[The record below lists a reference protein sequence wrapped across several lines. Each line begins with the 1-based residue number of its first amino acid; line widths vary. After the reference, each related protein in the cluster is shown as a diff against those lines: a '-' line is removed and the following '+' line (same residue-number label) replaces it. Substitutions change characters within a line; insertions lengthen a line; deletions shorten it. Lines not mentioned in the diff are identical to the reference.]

1 MEISDIW
8 CEKYRPSCLDDVVLN
23 KNIITYF
30 NKIKEEKTLPNILFV
45 GQPGIGK
52 TTLAKHLLSNE
63 LFNLK
68 FSVSSTTRKKREGE
82 IDGKDYHFL
91 SLNEFKSKIDND
103 EFIEYEQ
110 VYEDTFYGTLKSEV
124 NSLIENNNIIFDV
137 DVVGA
142 KSLKNYFGDKSL
154 SVFIAP
160 PSIEELEN
168 RLISRAK
175 NNKEEINQR
184 INKAKEEMNKKD
196 SFDTI
201 LINDDLNKAKN
212 NLSKIVSDFLINE

>member
-1 MEISDIW
+1 MLGKVIIL
-8 CEKYRPSCLDDVVLN
+8 CAPS
-23 KNIITYF
+23 
-30 NKIKEEKTLPNILFV
+30 
-45 GQPGIGK
+45 GSGK

-68 FSVSSTTRKKREGE
+68 FSVSTTTRKKREGE

-91 SLNEFKSKIDND
+91 SLNEFKNKIDND

-142 KSLKNYFGDKSL
+142 ESLKNYFGDKSL

>member
-1 MEISDIW
+1 MKEGKLLVFSA
-8 CEKYRPSCLDDVVLN
+8 PS
-23 KNIITYF
+23 
-30 NKIKEEKTLPNILFV
+30 
-45 GQPGIGK
+45 GSGK
-52 TTLAKHLLSNE
+52 TTLVQHLLTQK
-63 LFNLK
+63 LPLG
-68 FSVSSTTRKKREGE
+68 FSISATSRAPRGKEK
-82 IDGKDYHFL
+82 DGVDYHFL
-91 SLNEFKSKIDND
+91 SLKDFREKINQQA
-103 EFIEYEQ
+103 FVEYEQ
-110 VYEDTFYGTLKSEV
+110 VYEGAFYGTLKSEL

-142 KSLKNYFGDKSL
+142 ESLKNYFGDKSL

-184 INKAKEEMNKKD
+184 INKAKKEMNKKN

>member
-1 MEISDIW
+1 MLGKVIIL
-8 CEKYRPSCLDDVVLN
+8 CAPS
-23 KNIITYF
+23 
-30 NKIKEEKTLPNILFV
+30 
-45 GQPGIGK
+45 GSGK
-52 TTLAKHLLSNE
+52 TTLAKYLLSNA
-63 LFNLK
+63 LLNLK
-68 FSVSSTTRKKREGE
+68 FSVSSTTRKKRDGE

-91 SLNEFKSKIDND
+91 SLDEFKNKIDND
-103 EFIEYEQ
+103 EFVEYEQ

-124 NSLIENNNIIFDV
+124 NSLIKNNNIIFDV

-142 KSLKNYFGDKSL
+142 ESLKNYFKDRSL
-154 SVFIAP
+154 SIFIAP

-175 NNKEEINQR
+175 NNKEEINER
-184 INKAKEEMNKKD
+184 INKAKEEMNKRD
-196 SFDTI
+196 SFDTV

>member
-1 MEISDIW
+1 MLGKVIIL
-8 CEKYRPSCLDDVVLN
+8 CAPS
-23 KNIITYF
+23 
-30 NKIKEEKTLPNILFV
+30 
-45 GQPGIGK
+45 GSGK

-68 FSVSSTTRKKREGE
+68 FSVSSTTRKKRRGNWWK
-82 IDGKDYHFL
+82 GLLFL
-91 SLNEFKSKIDND
+91 SLNEFKNKIDND

-110 VYEDTFYGTLKSEV
+110 VYEDTLYGTLKSEV

-142 KSLKNYFGDKSL
+142 ESLKNYFGDKSL

>member
-1 MEISDIW
+1 MQN
-8 CEKYRPSCLDDVVLN
+8 KPLKKVLA
-23 KNIITYF
+23 I
-30 NKIKEEKTLPNILFV
+30 V
-45 GQPGIGK
+45 GSTASGK

-110 VYEDTFYGTLKSEV
+110 VYKDTFYGTLKSEV

-142 KSLKNYFGDKSL
+142 ESLKNYFGDKSL

-175 NNKEEINQR
+175 NNKEEINER
-184 INKAKEEMNKKD
+184 INKAKEEINKKD
-196 SFDTI
+196 SFDAV

>member
-1 MEISDIW
+1 MLGKVIIL
-8 CEKYRPSCLDDVVLN
+8 CAPS
-23 KNIITYF
+23 
-30 NKIKEEKTLPNILFV
+30 
-45 GQPGIGK
+45 GSGK
-52 TTLAKHLLSNE
+52 TTLAKYLLSNA
-63 LFNLK
+63 LLNLK
-68 FSVSSTTRKKREGE
+68 FSVSSTTRKKRDGE

-91 SLNEFKSKIDND
+91 SLDEFKNKIDND
-103 EFIEYEQ
+103 EFVEYEQ

-124 NSLIENNNIIFDV
+124 NSLIKNNNIIFDV

-142 KSLKNYFGDKSL
+142 ESLKNYFKDRSL
-154 SVFIAP
+154 SIFIAP

-175 NNKEEINQR
+175 NNKEEINER
-184 INKAKEEMNKKD
+184 INKAKEEINKKD
-196 SFDTI
+196 SFDAV

>member
-1 MEISDIW
+1 MKGKAIIL
-8 CEKYRPSCLDDVVLN
+8 CAPS
-23 KNIITYF
+23 
-30 NKIKEEKTLPNILFV
+30 
-45 GQPGIGK
+45 GSGK

-68 FSVSSTTRKKREGE
+68 FSVSSTTRKKRDGE
-82 IDGKDYHFL
+82 IDGKDYNFL

-124 NSLIENNNIIFDV
+124 NSLIESNNIIFDV

-142 KSLKNYFGDKSL
+142 ESLKNYFGDKSL
-154 SVFIAP
+154 SIFIVP

-168 RLISRAK
+168 RLIFRAK

-184 INKAKEEMNKKD
+184 ISKAKEEMIRKD
-196 SFDTI
+196 SFDSV

-212 NLSKIVSDFLINE
+212 NLSKIVSNFLINE

>member
-1 MEISDIW
+1 MTGPA
-8 CEKYRPSCLDDVVLN
+8 CVVA
-23 KNIITYF
+23 F
-30 NKIKEEKTLPNILFV
+30 VRHIL
-45 GQPGIGK
+45 
-52 TTLAKHLLSNE
+52 LRL
-63 LFNLK
+63 
-68 FSVSSTTRKKREGE
+68 RRE
-82 IDGKDYHFL
+82 
-91 SLNEFKSKIDND
+91 
-103 EFIEYEQ
+103 
-110 VYEDTFYGTLKSEV
+110 
-124 NSLIENNNIIFDV
+124 
-137 DVVGA
+137 
-142 KSLKNYFGDKSL
+142 SLKNYFGDKSL

>member
-1 MEISDIW
+1 MLGKVIIL
-8 CEKYRPSCLDDVVLN
+8 CAPS
-23 KNIITYF
+23 
-30 NKIKEEKTLPNILFV
+30 
-45 GQPGIGK
+45 GSGK

-91 SLNEFKSKIDND
+91 SLNEFKNKIDND

-124 NSLIENNNIIFDV
+124 NSLIKNNNIIFDV

-142 KSLKNYFGDKSL
+142 ESLKNYFKDKSL
-154 SVFIAP
+154 SIFIAP
-160 PSIEELEN
+160 PSFEELEN

-201 LINDDLNKAKN
+201 LINDDLNNAKN

>member
-1 MEISDIW
+1 MSGKVIIL
-8 CEKYRPSCLDDVVLN
+8 CAPS
-23 KNIITYF
+23 
-30 NKIKEEKTLPNILFV
+30 
-45 GQPGIGK
+45 GSGK
-52 TTLAKHLLSNE
+52 TTLVKHLLSNE

-68 FSVSSTTRKKREGE
+68 FSVSSTTRRKRDGE
-82 IDGKDYHFL
+82 IAGNDYHFL
-91 SLNEFKSKIDND
+91 SLNEFKNKIDND
-103 EFIEYEQ
+103 EFIEFEQ

-142 KSLKNYFGDKSL
+142 ESLKNYFGDKSL
-154 SVFIAP
+154 SIFIAP
-160 PSIEELEN
+160 PSIKELEN

-184 INKAKEEMNKKD
+184 INKAKEEMNKKN
-196 SFDTI
+196 SFDTV

>member
-1 MEISDIW
+1 MLGKVIIL
-8 CEKYRPSCLDDVVLN
+8 CAPS
-23 KNIITYF
+23 
-30 NKIKEEKTLPNILFV
+30 
-45 GQPGIGK
+45 GSGK

-91 SLNEFKSKIDND
+91 SLNEFKNKIDND

-110 VYEDTFYGTLKSEV
+110 VYEDTLYGTLKSEV

-142 KSLKNYFGDKSL
+142 ESLKNYFKYKSL
-154 SVFIAP
+154 SIFIAP
-160 PSIEELEN
+160 PSFEELEN